1 MSRAKTSGSKGRAS
15 ASPLRRALRNAA
27 PVLCGLAGVL
37 YPLAG
42 IILYI
47 VFRVRKTDDTLRLAP
62 LVGAAASLLMYV
74 VEFALTIAAQ

>member
-1 MSRAKTSGSKGRAS
+1 MART
-15 ASPLRRALRNAA
+15 RRATAGRSLRPTLRKAA
-27 PVLCGLAGVL
+27 PVLCGLVGVL

-62 LVGAAASLLMYV
+62 LVGAAASLLLYV
-74 VEFALTIAAQ
+74 IEFALMLAN